1 MILNKINNS
10 KKYWVFRYVR
20 PSVIIKI
27 FGGIVELVSK
37 IFRIHPPLNSG
48 TAEWM
53 SNHNY
58 ADIRKIAE
66 EKYKNIACG
75 WCGYPIKSVLQ
86 VAHVKKAKPKNNN
99 PSNLV
104 WLCPTHHREY
114 DLKLISRQMILRRRK
129 FMESFPEAD
138 WNNLFGLSK
147 KELSARAN
155 KAWENR

>member
-1 MILNKINNS
+1 MVMTKAERVAAAKKAARTRKRNAVTNGGKKKKPTIARNGRGKKKSNS
-10 KKYWVFRYVR
+10 
-20 PSVIIKI
+20 S
-27 FGGIVELVSK
+27 
-37 IFRIHPPLNSG
+37 
-48 TAEWM
+48 
-53 SNHNY
+53 
-58 ADIRKIAE
+58 DIRKIAE
-66 EKYKNIACG
+66 EKYKNIACV

-138 WNNLFGLSK
+138 WSNLFGLSK

-155 KAWENR
+155 KAWKNR